1 MHRQEIDAD
10 LQAEPDRAR
19 SRDLDQRGRAAELA
33 AVLDPALAQEPE
45 LDQLVHQ
52 PRDARAVQPRLI
64 RDRRARTRPVLDDE
78 PEHGAEVA
86 IAYRSGVRW
95 IDVCG

>member
-1 MHRQEIDAD
+1 VDREEVDAD
-10 LQAEPDRAR
+10 LQPEPDRAR
-19 SRDLDQRGRAAELA
+19 PCHLDQGGRAAELPT
-33 AVLDPALAQEPE
+33 VLDAALAQEPE

-86 IAYRSGVRW
+86 VAYRSGVRW

>member
-1 MHRQEIDAD
+1 MDREEVDAD
-10 LQAEPDRAR
+10 LQPEPDRAR
-19 SRDLDQRGRAAELA
+19 PRHLDQGGRAAELA
-33 AVLDPALAQEPE
+33 PMLDAALAQEPE